1 MLQPVDIAVAA
12 IAAYRRHQNGAWAP
26 KGVREDLNLPWSS
39 LHLCL
44 SRLQRAN
51 IIRNGRVNRVALAAL
66 LPILQ
71 YLIPVVPERSRQVR
85 GIPTG
90 ASAPIFAGQIVA
102 SESFVWEFESGD
114 EMGYAIAPL
123 HPLIPK
129 AVMHHPEL
137 HGVMA
142 CLDAARMGKAREL
155 AVAFECLQYLIGFPS
170 PEASPSIARHNN

>member
-1 MLQPVDIAVAA
+1 MLQPIDIVVAA
-12 IAAYRRHQNGAWAP
+12 IAAYRRQQDGAWTP
-26 KGVREDLNLPWSS
+26 NGVRADLNLPWSS

-44 SRLQRAN
+44 SRLQHAS

-66 LPILQ
+66 LPTLQ
-71 YLIPVVPERSRQVR
+71 YLIPAVPERSRQVR

-90 ASAPIFAGQIVA
+90 ASAPIFAGQILTR
-102 SESFVWEFESGD
+102 ESFVWEFESGD

-123 HPLIPK
+123 HPLIPQ
-129 AVMHHPEL
+129 AVTRHPEL

-155 AVAFECLQYLIGFPS
+155 AAAFDCLQHLIGLPS
-170 PEASPSIARHNN
+170 PVTVG